1 MKQLLLLL
9 LTIVP
14 NLSFGQ
20 SIVLD
25 NNIYYLIRHDNHYYD
40 EYNVMIYA
48 EVIGL
53 ENNYVEEVVIPETID
68 DVPVISIGK
77 RAFYQSQINSITIP
91 SSIVRIEDDAFYDCW
106 LSSIYISDV
115 GAWCCIKYG
124 NGSSHPNGQLYLNG
138 VEIKHLDIPDGVV
151 SIADNSFY
159 GCNSLTSVYIPESV
173 TTIGNNA
180 FQMCRNLES
189 VSFPNSLETIGECA
203 FWGCSKLTTIDI
215 PKSVTAIGRIAFY
228 RCSSLT
234 EINVEEGN
242 PIYDCRNNC
251 NAIIETNTNR
261 LVFGCAN
268 TTIPNSVTCIGE
280 GAFGFCSGLR
290 SIIIPDGV
298 KSVEGFAF
306 QSCTNLESIT
316 IPPSLTYFG
325 GDVFI
330 QCDQL
335 ESVHISDL
343 MAWCNIEYKQFSK
356 SQNPLYYAHHLYLN
370 GNELTQVTIPKEI
383 TKINKFA
390 FQGCN
395 LSSVKIPNTITS
407 IGDFAFDRCNSL
419 VNVSVEN
426 ETPLDINFNT
436 FSNRENIT
444 LYVPTS
450 SIAAYKAANYWK
462 DFNVIGS
469 PIEFT
474 DDAVESLCI
483 TNWDADENGNLNK
496 DEANTITDLGTVF
509 ANNTDITSF
518 DELQY
523 FTGLTSIGEQAF
535 YYCSNLKS
543 IIIPENVTTIGN
555 RAFYV
560 CSGLKSLR
568 IPANVS
574 SIEDRAFAYCSGLET
589 IEVDENNQYYDS
601 RNSCNALIQTSS
613 NTLLVGCKN
622 TVIPDGVTSIAEGAF
637 RGCTE
642 LTKIVIPEGVK
653 TIGASAFRGC
663 TGLTSVSLPS
673 TITSIGN
680 YAFSA
685 FDEVYNLTTVSVG
698 MTSPVAIA
706 SEVFPNR
713 ANSILYVP
721 KGSRPAYKA
730 ANYWKEFK
738 QIIELEDGVPV
749 KCEKPTITFF
759 ASGKIKVES
768 ATEGA
773 KCITNIT
780 ASNVEPLTDGEISL
794 NTPLTIYTV
803 KAYATAEG
811 YADSD
816 EATATFRYEKTNG
829 DMNGDGTV
837 NIADVVQLVNM
848 ILGN

>member
-1 MKQLLLLL
+1 MKKKVLLFI
-9 LTIVP
+9 LTLMPFMVIADPVEIDGISY
-14 NLSFGQ
+14 NLIAKGK
-20 SIVLD
+20 V
-25 NNIYYLIRHDNHYYD
+25 
-40 EYNVMIYA
+40 A
-48 EVIGL
+48 EVTRNFNRSYSGNVI
-53 ENNYVEEVVIPETID
+53 IPEKVSYGGVD
-68 DVPVISIGK
+68 YDVTSIGGDVSYNGNSYLGGAF
-77 RAFYQSQINSITIP
+77 RGCTGLTSVTIPNSVTSIGYGAFYGCSGLTSVAIPESVTSIGESAFSGCSGLTSINIPNSATSIGESAFSGCSGLTSITIP
-91 SSIVRIEDDAFYDCW
+91 SSW
-106 LSSIYISDV
+106 SSI
-115 GAWCCIKYG
+115 G
-124 NGSSHPNGQLYLNG
+124 NGVFGG
-138 VEIKHLDIPDGVV
+138 
-151 SIADNSFY
+151 
-159 GCNSLTSVYIPESV
+159 
-173 TTIGNNA
+173 
-180 FQMCRNLES
+180 
-189 VSFPNSLETIGECA
+189 
-203 FWGCSKLTTIDI
+203 
-215 PKSVTAIGRIAFY
+215 
-228 RCSSLT
+228 CSSLT
-234 EINVEEGN
+234 SIIIPDNINSIG
-242 PIYDCRNNC
+242 DC
-251 NAIIETNTNR
+251 AF
-261 LVFGCAN
+261 LGC
-268 TTIPNSVTCIGE
+268 TGLTSITIPNSVYSIG
-280 GAFGFCSGLR
+280 
-290 SIIIPDGV
+290 
-298 KSVEGFAF
+298 KQAF
-306 QSCTNLESIT
+306 QSCGFTSVNIPSSVSYIGKGAFLFCRALTSINIPENVTSIGSGTFYGCTKLTSIT
-316 IPPSLTYFG
+316 IP
-325 GDVFI
+325 
-330 QCDQL
+330 Q
-335 ESVHISDL
+335 SV
-343 MAWCNIEYKQFSK
+343 
-356 SQNPLYYAHHLYLN
+356 
-370 GNELTQVTIPKEI
+370 
-383 TKINKFA
+383 
-390 FQGCN
+390 
-395 LSSVKIPNTITS
+395 TS
-407 IGDFAFDRCNSL
+407 IGGDDRLGGAFGDCSGLTTIIIPNSVTSIGNQAFL
-419 VNVSVEN
+419 GCSNLKTVKIGSGMKSIGSYAFMNCSELTDVYCYPENVPSTNSEVFKNSYIEYA
-426 ETPLDINFNT
+426 
-436 FSNRENIT
+436 T
-444 LYVPTS
+444 LHVPES
-450 SIAAYKAANYWK
+450 ALEAYKAKIPWRNFKSIVATNSQIYTLTYLVDGEIYRTLKYEEGESITPEAVPIKEGYSFSGWSEIPETMPAHDIMVTGAFTK
-462 DFNVIGS
+462 IILFNDIVVK
-469 PIEFT
+469 
-474 DDAVESLCI
+474 ALCLA
-483 TNWDADENGNLNK
+483 NWDVNRDEKLGI
-496 DEANTITDLGTVF
+496 DEAASVTSLGSVF

-518 DELQY
+518 DELQH

-543 IIIPENVTTIGN
+543 IIIPENVTTIEN

-574 SIEDRAFAYCSGLET
+574 NIEDRAFAYCSGLET

-622 TVIPDGVTSIAEGAF
+622 SVIPDGVTSIAEGAF

-642 LTKIVIPEGVK
+642 LTNIVIPEGVK

-773 KCITNIT
+773 KCITNII
-780 ASNVEPLTDGEISL
+780 ASNVEPLTDGDISL